1 MLISKLACQS
11 FQQKTIISLKKK
23 KKQKQKQKQKT
34 KNYHNRLFTMHLSSL
49 RLLKGIALGESVRAK

>member
-23 KKQKQKQKQKT
+23 NKNKKQKT

>member
-23 KKQKQKQKQKT
+23 KKQKQKQKT

>member
-23 KKQKQKQKQKT
+23 KQKQKQKT

>member
-11 FQQKTIISLKKK
+11 FQQKTIISLQKKK
-23 KKQKQKQKQKT
+23 KKKKQKT